1 MTRRKV
7 RRRPQRSKLRYPVTL
22 RAMYVYIYRQV
33 GQEDR

>member
-22 RAMYVYIYRQV
+22 RAMYVCTSI
-33 GQEDR
+33 DR